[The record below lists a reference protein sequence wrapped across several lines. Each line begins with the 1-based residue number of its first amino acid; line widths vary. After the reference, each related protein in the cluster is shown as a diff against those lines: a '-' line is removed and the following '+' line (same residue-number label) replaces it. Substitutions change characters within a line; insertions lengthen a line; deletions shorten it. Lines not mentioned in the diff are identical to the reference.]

1 MRRIK
6 FDGNATYKFG
16 CAGTTNART
25 ILHTRNAEKVKIC
38 SIYRKSIS

>member
-25 ILHTRNAEKVKIC
+25 TAHTQR
-38 SIYRKSIS
+38 